1 MYVAET
7 FLISQWNIAMF
18 IKLKLKLPLAPVIYC
33 YLIMWSMYISYSY
46 SFPLQINT
54 FYKFCFYFK
63 HINYKHTSLHI
74 VCVLVNKFLG
84 FHLYIKC
91 TTVE

>member
-33 YLIMWSMYISYSY
+33 YLIMWSMYISHSY

-54 FYKFCFYFK
+54 FYKFCFYFN
-63 HINYKHTSLHI
+63 ILIISI
-74 VCVLVNKFLG
+74 PV
-84 FHLYIKC
+84 YILC
-91 TTVE
+91 AYL